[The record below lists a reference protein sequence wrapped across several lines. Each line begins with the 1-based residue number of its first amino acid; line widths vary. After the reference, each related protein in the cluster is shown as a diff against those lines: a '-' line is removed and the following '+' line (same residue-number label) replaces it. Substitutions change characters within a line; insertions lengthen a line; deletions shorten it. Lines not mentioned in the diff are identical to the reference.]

1 VVPFEA
7 GKRIGGRYRLLRKL
21 GEGGMGLVWSARN
34 ESTDRDFALKLML
47 PEAAAHAGRTQR
59 FLNEAKAAGRLR
71 HRSIVEVYDLGVLED
86 PTRPGERGA
95 PYLVMELLDGEPLDV
110 VLRRLGKLPA
120 GTALRIALEVARALE
135 VAHRHGIV
143 HRDLK
148 PANLFL
154 HRSLDGG
161 IIPKVLDFGVSKLLG
176 RDEDGETS
184 SVSAGENGVSGVT
197 LVGSVVGSP
206 AYMSPEQAA
215 GRPDVDERSDLWSLG
230 VILYRTLSGA
240 LPFAGQR
247 FEAIA
252 REIHGKAP
260 RPLGELVAGLPPEVA
275 ALVHRCLE
283 KDRDVRFPSARALA
297 DAIEQLLAAHAL
309 PTLELSRV
317 ISLAALGVDPRP
329 SDRLAT
335 RVSGSVEPTD
345 DVAVAAKTAETGAA
359 SPSGASGTLGMGAT
373 TAAVGASD
381 ADTEPM
387 SASPPLERSGIETR
401 ELGPTTSSIE
411 LPPVA
416 PGAEPLEGPPV
427 SARVGGRR
435 GALAAWL
442 VVGAIVAVGAIG
454 GYLEL
459 RGGTAAASRE
469 AEADVTASSAS
480 AAKLERA
487 ANVSTAPSSAA
498 SGAPTADPRATVA
511 SPGPSSAA
519 ARGAVAPAAT
529 SPRPAASPT
538 RKAPPA
544 ATASARAHEGVTQAG
559 F

>member
-1 VVPFEA
+1 VVPFAA

-47 PEAAAHAGRTQR
+47 PEAAKHAGRTQR

-71 HRSIVEVYDLGVLED
+71 HRSIVEVYDLGVLDD
-86 PTRPGERGA
+86 PAHPGEPGA

-161 IIPKVLDFGVSKLLG
+161 IVPKVLDFGVSKLLG
-176 RDEDGETS
+176 RDDDADSPSARDGARS
-184 SVSAGENGVSGVT
+184 LSGVT
-197 LVGSVVGSP
+197 LVGAVVGSP

-215 GRPDVDERSDLWSLG
+215 GRSDVDERSDLWSLG
-230 VILYRTLSGA
+230 VILYRTLAGA
-240 LPFAGQR
+240 LPFAGER

-260 RPLGELVAGLPPEVA
+260 RPLEELVAGLPPDVA
-275 ALVHRCLE
+275 ALVHRCLA
-283 KDRDVRFPSARALA
+283 KDRDARFASARALA
-297 DAIEQLLAAHAL
+297 DAIELLLERHSL

-317 ISLAALGVDPRP
+317 ISLAALGADPRP

-335 RVSGSVEPTD
+335 RVSGPS
-345 DVAVAAKTAETGAA
+345 AHGAATHDAPATTREGESGESTAAA
-359 SPSGASGTLGMGAT
+359 SPSGSHE
-373 TAAVGASD
+373 

-387 SASPPLERSGIETR
+387 ARPPHVERSGVETR
-401 ELGPTTSSIE
+401 ELGPTTSSVEIALPVPVAARSSE
-411 LPPVA
+411 PPVA
-416 PGAEPLEGPPV
+416 
-427 SARVGGRR
+427 ARRSGRR
-435 GALAAWL
+435 SAALGGLAVAA
-442 VVGAIVAVGAIG
+442 VAAIAAAAATG
-454 GYLEL
+454 GFFAL
-459 RGGTAAASRE
+459 RGAPASTQRSAAA
-469 AEADVTASSAS
+469 DVAS
-480 AAKLERA
+480 APPDPVKLERA
-487 ANVSTAPSSAA
+487 AVAPSTTAA
-498 SGAPTADPRATVA
+498 SRAFVPPP
-511 SPGPSSAA
+511 SVSSAA
-519 ARGAVAPAAT
+519 ARIVAA
-529 SPRPAASPT
+529 PRPT
-538 RKAPPA
+538 APPA
-544 ATASARAHEGVTQAG
+544 RKPTAAPIGTARAHEGVTNAG